1 MRQAVKSLLFFK
13 VRDHNMKLVANVT
26 HKTPPIRFHFSDGI
40 GYTFN
45 MIPGKHAKSS
55 ILGREP
61 KAQDGRKVLARS
73 ARWSNGYLCL
83 KIEFL
88 KLKDV
93 QA

>member
-45 MIPGKHAKSS
+45 MIPGMHAKSS
-55 ILGREP
+55 IF
-61 KAQDGRKVLARS
+61 KASEA
-73 ARWSNGYLCL
+73 
-83 KIEFL
+83 
-88 KLKDV
+88 
-93 QA
+93 

>member
-45 MIPGKHAKSS
+45 MIPGMHAKWS
-55 ILGREP
+55 IFLS
-61 KAQDGRKVLARS
+61 QDGGKVLARS
-73 ARWSNGYLCL
+73 ARWSNG
-83 KIEFL
+83 
-88 KLKDV
+88 
-93 QA
+93 A